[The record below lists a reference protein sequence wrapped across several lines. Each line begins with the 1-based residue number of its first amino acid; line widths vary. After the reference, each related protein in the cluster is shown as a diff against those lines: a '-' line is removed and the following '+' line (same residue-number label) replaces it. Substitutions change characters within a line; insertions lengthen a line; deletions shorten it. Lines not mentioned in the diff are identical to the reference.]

1 MVLCNLFL
9 MVYFLKSDQSNL
21 EISSFPLSCTAG
33 INYVLLDSDA
43 DKVSTPLVPYKFD
56 LKEKKI
62 K

>member
-1 MVLCNLFL
+1 